1 MLEDSVVVNKCY
13 ILRERLGEDA
23 FCEWWR
29 ASSIFVASDFLLR
42 FLKSEYD
49 DDDERTQAFVA
60 SARERYN
67 IVAPSI
73 LDLVEIDRYS
83 GRLFLASEFGG
94 HKNLRTAL
102 DAGLRFSVE
111 HSCRLILELAEGI
124 DEFHRRDT
132 AYGMLTPE
140 SVVVRRIGERIEEIK
155 ILKPGYVLLL
165 PFIKE
170 ERLEDLRE
178 NWGYAS
184 PELKRGELPSLSGDI
199 YSLGV
204 LLFRLLA
211 GKLPYGSRSGIRVKE
226 RSAAPAH
233 VAAALARRGM
243 PRELS
248 AIVVRALRKNPRL
261 RYGEV
266 LDFIAELRA
275 LLDSRR
281 EERLRSGGSDPIA
294 DLATLNLKRANAG
307 AREIARS
314 LETVD
319 YFRFLSE
326 AATKESDAELVHLEA
341 PFDPEEEKAIR
352 ELEDREAESEEDD
365 DSLSVEEILDIGY
378 AAANKMII
386 RQDRTPPPRPN
397 APVPAPVVER
407 VPVRQ
412 ESPYEKIDWS
422 ASLVTSPPPPEK
434 PFVKETEIQTA
445 PHQPKPFVPPSV
457 ELPLRS
463 GPGPA
468 TISSLAVSVAK
479 AEKVPVD
486 VDDEEELEEEVSA
499 GHKGVE
505 WNRSGGSP
513 EAVAA
518 ALTDLFK
525 HAAGGHG
532 AFRFIENPG
541 PGRPAEL
548 MANAVDAMRA
558 SGFVVDLGALPP
570 GVELGALL
578 AILRTALALAVLD
591 AGKRTRNTFAR
602 RLTKAD
608 PDGYLRAA
616 PLGFILEG
624 ANAAT
629 NAMGG
634 EDADSASKK
643 ATEALLAFARKTRP
657 LVLLARGTEAVG
669 PSAHRFLLKVA
680 EAAVEA
686 PLCAFMFFV
695 PGKVESWHAL
705 SALYETRG

>member
-73 LDLVEIDRYS
+73 LDLVEIDRYG

-94 HKNLRTAL
+94 HKSLRTTL

-111 HSCRLILELAEGI
+111 HACRLMLELAEGI

-140 SVVVRRIGERIEEIK
+140 SVVVRRVGERIEEIK

-184 PELKRGELPSLSGDI
+184 PELKRGELPSPSGDI

-266 LDFIAELRA
+266 LDFIVELRA

-341 PFDPEEEKAIR
+341 PFDPEEEEAIR
-352 ELEDREAESEEDD
+352 ELEDREAESDEDD

-378 AAANKMII
+378 AAADKMMI
-386 RQDRTPPPRPN
+386 RQDRTPPPRP
-397 APVPAPVVER
+397 PSPTPAPAEER

-412 ESPYEKIDWS
+412 EPEHEKIDWS
-422 ASLVTSPPPPEK
+422 ASLVTGSQPPEK
-434 PFVKETEIQTA
+434 AVVKETETQTA
-445 PHQPKPFVPPSV
+445 PHQLKPFVPPVV
-457 ELPLRS
+457 EFPLRS
-463 GPGPA
+463 GPA
-468 TISSLAVSVAK
+468 TISSLALPATKVEKDQVEVS
-479 AEKVPVD
+479 
-486 VDDEEELEEEVSA
+486 DDEGPEEETPA
-499 GHKGVE
+499 AHKGVE

-513 EAVAA
+513 EAVAE
-518 ALTDLFK
+518 ALSELFK
-525 HAAGGHG
+525 QAAGGHG

-541 PGRPAEL
+541 VGRPAEM

-570 GVELGALL
+570 GVELGGLL

-591 AGKRTRNTFAR
+591 AGKRTRSTFAR
-602 RLTKAD
+602 RLGKAD
-608 PDGYLRAA
+608 PEGYLRAA

-629 NAMGG
+629 HALSG
-634 EDADSASKK
+634 EDAGPASEK
-643 ATEALLAFARKTRP
+643 AAEALLAFARKSRP